1 MPPSARQAPRHV
13 SSVAVAQQPPPRIL
27 AIDYGRRKIGVAIS
41 DSLGLTAQPLAI
53 LERKN
58 RRDDL
63 RRLRE
68 ICAEHHVSRILVGHP
83 VRLSGEAGEM
93 AHEAARFAARLQKHL
108 GIEVELV
115 DERLTSWEAQQGLA
129 EVNPPSRP
137 SRRPSS
143 HRTARRPLDHIAAA
157 IFLREYLERA
167 QGRSASRPAGG
178 E

>member
-1 MPPSARQAPRHV
+1 MPPSARQAPKHV

-27 AIDYGRRKIGVAIS
+27 AIDYGRRKIGLAIS
-41 DSLGLTAQPLAI
+41 DSLALTAQPLAI

-83 VRLSGEAGEM
+83 LRLSGEAGEM
-93 AHEAARFAARLQKHL
+93 AHEAAQFAARLQKHL

-115 DERLTSWEAQQGLA
+115 DERLTSWEAQQTVA
-129 EVNPPSRP
+129 EAKP
-137 SRRPSS
+137 SRRQPSGRRS
-143 HRTARRPLDHIAAA
+143 TRRPLDHIAAA
-157 IFLREYLERA
+157 VLLRDYLERA
-167 QGRSASRPAGG
+167 QASLASPRAGG
-178 E
+178 A